1 MRGKLPFPH
10 WILKTPV
17 KVYLTYT
24 SENGEPIEELIF
36 DGLCC
41 HDEKIRQ
48 KLDKERRLVTL
59 SGKVIIKGDIC
70 PGKLIEGVVRFGE
83 IERPIFSASRPQNP
97 DGSVFSTELELM

>member
-1 MRGKLPFPH
+1 MKGKLPFPK

-17 KVYLTYT
+17 KVYQTYT
-24 SENGEPIEELIF
+24 SEDGEPIEELIF

-41 HDEKIRQ
+41 YEEKMKQ

-59 SGKVIIKGDIC
+59 SGKVIIQGDINS
-70 PGKLIEGVVRFGE
+70 GKLIEGLVKFGK

>member
-1 MRGKLPFPH
+1 MKGKLPFPK

-17 KVYLTYT
+17 KVYQTYT
-24 SENGEPIEELIF
+24 SEDGEPVEELIF

-41 HDEKIRQ
+41 HDEKMRQ

-59 SGKVIIKGDIC
+59 SGKVIIKGDIN
-70 PGKLIEGVVRFGE
+70 PGKLIEGLVKFGE
-83 IERPIFSASRPQNP
+83 IERPIFRAIRPQNP

>member
-41 HDEKIRQ
+41 HEEKMKQ

-59 SGKVIIKGDIC
+59 SGKMIFKGDIN
-70 PGKLIEGVVRFGE
+70 PGKLIEGLVRLEGS
-83 IERPIFSASRPQNP
+83 ERTIFNAIRPKNP

>member
-1 MRGKLPFPH
+1 MRGKLPFPK

-17 KVYLTYT
+17 KVYQTET
-24 SENGEPIEELIF
+24 SEDGEPVEELLF
-36 DGLCC
+36 SGLCC
-41 HDEKIRQ
+41 HDEKMRQ

-59 SGKVIIKGDIC
+59 SGKVIIQGDIN
-70 PGKLIEGVVRFGE
+70 PGKLIEGLVRFGE

>member
-1 MRGKLPFPH
+1 MKGKLPFPK

-17 KVYLTYT
+17 KVFETYT
-24 SENGEPIEELIF
+24 SENGEPVEKLIF

-41 HDEKIRQ
+41 HEEKMRQ

-59 SGKVIIKGDIC
+59 SGKVIIQGDIN
-70 PGKLIEGVVRFGE
+70 PGKLFEGLVRFGE
-83 IERPIFSASRPQNP
+83 IDRPIFSAIRPKNP

>member
-1 MRGKLPFPH
+1 MKGKLPFPK

-17 KVYLTYT
+17 KVYQTYT
-24 SENGEPIEELIF
+24 SEDGEPVEELIF

-41 HDEKIRQ
+41 YEEKMKQ

-59 SGKVIIKGDIC
+59 SGKVIIQGDIN
-70 PGKLIEGVVRFGE
+70 PGKLIEGLVRFGE
-83 IERPIFSASRPQNP
+83 IERPIFSTSRTQHP

>member
-17 KVYLTYT
+17 QVYQIQL
-24 SENGEPIEELIF
+24 SEDQGPVEELIF
-36 DGLCC
+36 SGLCC
-41 HDEKIRQ
+41 YDEKMRQ

-59 SGKVIIKGDIC
+59 SGKVIIQGDIN
-70 PGKLIEGVVRFGE
+70 PGKLIEGLVRIGGA
-83 IERPIFSASRPQNP
+83 ERTIFSAARPQNP

>member
-1 MRGKLPFPH
+1 MKGKLPFPK

-17 KVYLTYT
+17 KVYQTDT
-24 SENGEPIEELIF
+24 SEDGEPIEELIF

-41 HDEKIRQ
+41 YEEKMKQ

-59 SGKVIIKGDIC
+59 SGKVIIQGDIN
-70 PGKLIEGVVRFGE
+70 PGKLIEGLVRFGE
-83 IERPIFSASRPQNP
+83 IERPIFSASRPQHP